1 MPKGDLRQ
9 HSTDVVIENE
19 RSTEQKSRPTAARG
33 AGLNSEI
40 DDLVLGRECETD
52 LLSLAGIEA
61 PTPPNHRQWISLGL
75 FVLTAI
81 AIIATGLVVTA
92 SSEKRSS
99 TLVAEQIRLA
109 QSVEGRKKLLE
120 AWIDSH
126 VMASRRL
133 TQSDLVRLFVS
144 DIASIPVG
152 APLPRTL
159 LDQRPYFQTLIADFV
174 EQNDLMR
181 AAVIDGEGRLLLS
194 SPGATLDIPS
204 ILKSVGKQPIGWQSA
219 ITSIRSFK
227 RNQQNHIID
236 ILVPLPKTQID
247 PQDSVEIA
255 TILVMTMSTDGI
267 MNEVLAVPPS
277 KIETE
282 ALYLVHQNQD
292 HPLQIG
298 LNGTGPNLV
307 ENAPLAE
314 IIAGEELEF
323 GPLVDADGQHHYA
336 LGKPIYKAEWTIVH
350 IIDSREA
357 LKPVSQFV
365 VISTGIGTLFVLV
378 FGIAIATF
386 WWHRTSRHH
395 HELISLY
402 RSLTSQLNRQS
413 HLTRT
418 ITGSISDW
426 LAVTDDEKRYIYAN
440 PAFCTALGLNI
451 DQILGRHENDLPCP
465 NALVPLS
472 DDFDDLFEGEK
483 FSEIK
488 INGQYHFV
496 STMQLYLKNDKD
508 QSIGTLTIMRDATEL
523 MHQRQQH
530 RSALRQTID
539 ALIHTIE
546 CRDPFLHGHTGRL
559 RTYAIAIG
567 RKLDLKHDELSG
579 LALAASL
586 SQIGKVFIP
595 NDILT
600 KSERHDRKE
609 TEIMRTHISHAIN
622 TLGRIDFGHPVLR
635 FLEQMH
641 ERLDGSGYPKG
652 LTGGEINLGG
662 RILAV
667 ADVFCARTAPRSYRH
682 RLSAG
687 KALYHLA
694 NKNDRYDIKVVAA
707 LAEIVTENGEI
718 DPAQG
723 LDSCFLDSKVWT
735 KIYSHSKMAHAEICE

>member
-1 MPKGDLRQ
+1 MPKGDFRQ
-9 HSTDVVIENE
+9 QATDVVIENE
-19 RSTEQKSRPTAARG
+19 RSTDQKRHPAA
-33 AGLNSEI
+33 ACETGLKSEI
-40 DDLVLGRECETD
+40 DDLVLGRECESD
-52 LLSLAGIEA
+52 LLSLGGIEV
-61 PTPPNHRQWISLGL
+61 PTPPNHRQWISLSL
-75 FVLTAI
+75 FVLTSI

-133 TQSDLVRLFVS
+133 TESDLVQLFVS
-144 DIASIPVG
+144 DIASIPINT
-152 APLPRTL
+152 PLPRAL

-194 SPGATLDIPS
+194 SSGTTLDIPD
-204 ILKSVGKQPIGWQSA
+204 ILKSVSEQPVGWQSV
-219 ITSIRSFK
+219 ITSIRSIE
-227 RNQQNHIID
+227 RSQQNHVID
-236 ILVPLPKTQID
+236 VLVPVLKPQID
-247 PQDSVEIA
+247 TQDSVGIA
-255 TILVMTMSTDGI
+255 TILVMTVSIDGI
-267 MNEVLAVPPS
+267 MNEVLAVSPS
-277 KIETE
+277 KTETE
-282 ALYLVHQNQD
+282 ALYLVHKKKGK
-292 HPLQIG
+292 PLQIG
-298 LNGTGPNLV
+298 LNGAGPDLV
-307 ENAPLAE
+307 EKAPRAE
-314 IIAGEELEF
+314 FMPGEKLEF

-336 LGKPIYKAEWTIVH
+336 LGEPISDAQWTIVH
-350 IIDSREA
+350 VIDSREA

-365 VISTGIGTLFVLV
+365 VVSTGIGTLFALA

-402 RSLTSQLNRQS
+402 QLLTSRLNKQS
-413 HLTRT
+413 RLMRT

-426 LAVTDDEKRYIYAN
+426 LAVTNNEQRYIYAN
-440 PAFCTALGLNI
+440 PAFCSALGLNN
-451 DQILGRHENDLPCP
+451 DQILGRHKSDLPCP
-465 NALVPLS
+465 NDLAPMS

-483 FSEIK
+483 FNTIK
-488 INGQYHFV
+488 INEEFHFV
-496 STMQLYLKNDKD
+496 STMQSDLINDQD

-523 MHQRQQH
+523 MRQRQQH
-530 RSALRQTID
+530 RGALRQTID

-567 RKLDLKHDELSG
+567 RKLGLKHDELSG

-595 NDILT
+595 DDILT

-652 LTGGEINLGG
+652 LAGREIHIGG

-694 NKNDRYDIKVVAA
+694 NKNDRYDIRVVAA
-707 LAEIVTENGEI
+707 LAEVVTENGEI

-723 LDSCFLDSKVWT
+723 LDSCFLDSEVWT
-735 KIYSHSKMAHAEICE
+735 KIYSQ